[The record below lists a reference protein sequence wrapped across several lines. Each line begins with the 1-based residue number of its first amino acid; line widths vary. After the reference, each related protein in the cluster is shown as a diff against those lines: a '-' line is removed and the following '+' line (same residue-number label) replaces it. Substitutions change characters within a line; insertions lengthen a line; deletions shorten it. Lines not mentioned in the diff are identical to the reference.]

1 MLLVKWKRLNQ
12 TQKEGQNKGTA
23 IPHLHPGSLIMV
35 SGVTI
40 GDNWGPGVYSLQSG
54 TVAGTPF
61 FTLTISE
68 SSLGHAPIL
77 WGELQTRESVEV

>member
-1 MLLVKWKRLNQ
+1 
-12 TQKEGQNKGTA
+12 
-23 IPHLHPGSLIMV
+23 MV

-40 GDNWGPGVYSLQSG
+40 CDNWGPGVYSLQSG

-68 SSLGHAPIL
+68 SSLGHTPVL
-77 WGELQTRESVEV
+77 WGESQTREHVEV

>member
-1 MLLVKWKRLNQ
+1 
-12 TQKEGQNKGTA
+12 
-23 IPHLHPGSLIMV
+23 MV

-40 GDNWGPGVYSLQSG
+40 CDNWGPGVYSLQSG

-68 SSLGHAPIL
+68 SSLGHTPIL
-77 WGELQTRESVEV
+77 WGEPQTREHVEV